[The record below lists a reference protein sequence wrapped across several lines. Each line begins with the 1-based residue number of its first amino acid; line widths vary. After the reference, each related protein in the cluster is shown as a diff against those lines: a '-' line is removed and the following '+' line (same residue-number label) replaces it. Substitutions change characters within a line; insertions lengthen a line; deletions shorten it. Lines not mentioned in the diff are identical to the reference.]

1 MIESLLKTYTP
12 ILPVW
17 PTIESLSQDLGFAN
31 QTAQTGLEYFTSQ
44 GVVESFVK
52 ELVSAATRV
61 NYAQDVDAL
70 HGLVA
75 AVSMAANGASQV
87 TGGVSIQEV
96 S

>member
-1 MIESLLKTYTP
+1 MVESLLKTYTP
-12 ILPVW
+12 TVRVW
-17 PTIESLSQDLGFAN
+17 PTIESLSQDLGYAN
-31 QTAQTGLEYFTSQ
+31 LTAQTGLEYFTSQ
-44 GVVESFVK
+44 GVVENFVK
-52 ELVSAATRV
+52 ELVGAATRV

-87 TGGVSIQEV
+87 TGGVSRQKV